1 MALRDSR
8 RNWSRLFLFIS
19 SIILGIAALVAI
31 FSLGENAQK
40 DIDRQA
46 KSLVG
51 ADLAIESNRPVSLRA
66 KSLLDSIGNERSHER
81 NFASMIY
88 FIKNQESRLVQVR
101 ALDGNYPF
109 YGSLETTPQA

>member
-1 MALRDSR
+1 MDKERFLYKPRLNISWLIKMALRDSR

-51 ADLAIESNRPVSLRA
+51 ADLAIESNRPV
-66 KSLLDSIGNERSHER
+66 
-81 NFASMIY
+81 
-88 FIKNQESRLVQVR
+88 
-101 ALDGNYPF
+101 
-109 YGSLETTPQA
+109 